1 MTIKRKREGKGES
14 KEQITVGRVYDIR
27 KGLRVRIVENNECQ
41 TVMNAE
47 VLVPSQEVT
56 TYMGCRASLT
66 KM

>member
-14 KEQITVGRVYDIR
+14 KEQITIDRVYDIR
-27 KGLRVRIVENNECQ
+27 KGLRVRFVETNECQ

-56 TYMGCRASLT
+56 PYMGCRASLT